1 MPSRER
7 VQAFVDAVL
16 AKDFVQS
23 IRDFYAEDA
32 TAQENLQPPRVGR
45 EALIAHETK
54 ALRAMGKVEPHLT
67 TLLVDGDRVVIGWRF
82 DMTSHDGV
90 TRRLDEPLAAD
101 LARRPHLHR
110 AVFLRSRVDTARRG
124 KRRLTRPIRAH
135 AKIPTRAVSS
145 VG

>member
-7 VQAFVDAVL
+7 VQAFVDAVV

-45 EALIAHETK
+45 EALVAHETK
-54 ALRAMGKVEPHLT
+54 TLLSMGKVEPNLT

-82 DMTSHDGV
+82 DMTGHDGV
-90 TRRLDEPLAAD
+90 TRRLDELS
-101 LARRPHLHR
+101 LQ
-110 AVFLRSRVDTARRG
+110 TWRG
-124 KRRLTRPIRAH
+124 DRIATERFFYDPASIQPIA
-135 AKIPTRAVSS
+135 
-145 VG
+145 

>member
-7 VQAFVDAVL
+7 VQAFVDAVV

-32 TAQENLQPPRVGR
+32 TAQENLRPPRVGR

-54 ALRAMGKVEPHLT
+54 TLLSMVKVEPHLT

-82 DMTSHDGV
+82 DMTTHEGV
-90 TRRLDEPLAAD
+90 TRLLDQLS
-101 LARRPHLHR
+101 LQ
-110 AVFLRSRVDTARRG
+110 TWRG
-124 KRRLTRPIRAH
+124 DRIAEERFFYDPASILP
-135 AKIPTRAVSS
+135 VE
-145 VG
+145 